1 MRQIAAPETAELC
14 LRGMIEAVK
23 ADGEISQDEVQR
35 IVGKLQEG
43 GITAEEKQ
51 FVEQEMRKPQDVAGL
66 VSAIPNQQVGVQVYA
81 AALMAISVDTPA
93 ERNFLQ
99 RLASGVGLDR
109 EAVAQLHRMV
119 GAPAV

>member
-1 MRQIAAPETAELC
+1 
-14 LRGMIEAVK
+14 MIEAVK

-35 IVGKLQEG
+35 IVGKLQGG
-43 GITAEEKQ
+43 GITAEEKR

-66 VSAIPNQQVGVQVYA
+66 VSAFPNKQVGIQVYA

-93 ERNFLQ
+93 ERKFLQ
-99 RLASGVGLDR
+99 TLASSAGLDR
-109 EAVAQLHRMV
+109 EAVTQLHQMV